1 MGVVGAVY
9 LLVALEFVLSHF
21 FLLSFIID
29 A

>member
-21 FLLSFIID
+21 FLSFIID